1 MARQVLPIV
10 GAVVGAYFGGPQG
23 AQIGY
28 AIGSLVGN
36 AVDPLVVDGPK
47 IGDVA
52 AQTSS
57 EGVYQPI
64 IFGTAQ
70 TFGNVIAQGPNVIR
84 KRKQSQGKGS
94 GPVTVTE
101 SLFKTFAIRVCVS
114 WKGEEGIVGISRIWQ
129 DGKLVYDT
137 RPESTIPEE
146 SAEFATK
153 FRLYKGTADQLADPD
168 LEAIYGVG
176 NTPTYRG
183 RCVVVFPMFDIT
195 DTRRIPQFQFEVVTG
210 GTATPPVQIV
220 AFRETDSTVSDD
232 WLSAPDGEDFS
243 GAWQSA
249 TELYRRCRFVMTTPD
264 RYLAYGTNKIPA
276 YLKKGESAWQIA
288 TGVAC
293 SGVGGYKYGACD
305 DTGQVVV
312 IPGGP
317 PIAGGYL
324 NVSTDYGD
332 SFFSVATALDMCT
345 HLGGDFIGYYER
357 KIYASPS
364 GTGGWALTQDM
375 TGIFTTSFGGSRHS
389 SPTIAMFGGT
399 SAVNSLPAIIH
410 SNSSSGFALTEF
422 GFFDGDATYIAAIQ
436 SKTEDYVTTY
446 LVVANNGQMAHRV
459 GDYAEWELS
468 TDRMDVPVWDA
479 ASNNQGFAIIGNNAA
494 IPRRGQIKISTDGDT
509 LTTSRDD
516 SGLDGNEFWY
526 QIAALAVTAGE
537 VTSEPPRLDQVIAA
551 IHTWCGQPANEYD
564 VTELE
569 DITVDGWILAGAYTG
584 KDCINSMQGL
594 WFFDSPEYDRKIHY
608 RLRGKPSVKQFTI
621 AALLDEPEE
630 ATREQVIEYP
640 KKVHLDYQSPAVD
653 YAPAKATSS
662 RSSQN
667 IQVVGE
673 MNVQVPVVMSPDVA
687 AQRVAVMHKVA
698 WADADGEVKF
708 SISDEHLDLVPGD
721 CVDLWLRN
729 IMRRVRCDQIE
740 INPGYLSITGRNDRI
755 TAYTSEVTGV
765 TPPPPTPPPPSLV
778 GPTQIMV
785 IDETLRDVDDLSSPV
800 RYIGMG
806 GVSPAWNGALA
817 EVSTDLGT
825 SFSDELQVRAGAI
838 MGTLQQDMTSA
849 SRYYTDTVN
858 KIHVQ
863 LDYTDGSVDIDSL
876 TQQQFLSEGGAWA
889 IQNDDGT
896 TEVGQFRDA
905 DDLGGGLYELSILL
919 RGRQDTPA
927 VAHPAGSR
935 FVLLETIAVVQAPTS
950 QIGVDVYHR
959 ATSFGRS
966 PETGTITNG
975 VFAGRS
981 QKEWSVAHVLL
992 ERVGDI
998 INVRIVPRDRFGTEM
1013 APLRS
1018 TNWRGYEIEFRDA
1031 LDQIE
1036 TFVSVSDTYSFD
1048 ASAMTFPVEVTVRQ
1062 FNRFASGTS
1071 EPRTEEIA

>member
-84 KRKQSQGKGS
+84 KRKQQRGKGG

-101 SLFKTFAIRVCVS
+101 SLYKTFAIRVCVS
-114 WKGEEGIVGISRIWQ
+114 WKGEEGIVGISRIWE

-183 RCVVVFPMFDIT
+183 RAYVVFPMYDIT
-195 DTRRIPQFQFEVVTG
+195 NTRRIPQFQFEVVTG
-210 GTATPPVQIV
+210 GTATPPIQVIATRESDSV
-220 AFRETDSTVSDD
+220 AEYD
-232 WLSAPDGEDFS
+232 WLTAPNGLDFS
-243 GAWQSA
+243 GSWVPDPAI
-249 TELYRRCRFVMTTPD
+249 YRRARYLIATPD
-264 RYLAYGTNKIPA
+264 RYIAYDGNQVPSYIR
-276 YLKKGESAWQIA
+276 KGQAEWTVAAGQA
-288 TGVAC
+288 T
-293 SGVGGYKYGACD
+293 SGVGGGKQGACD
-305 DTGQVVV
+305 ATGQIIV
-312 IPGGP
+312 IPGGLVA
-317 PIAGGYL
+317 AGGYL
-324 NVSTDYGD
+324 TVSTNGGN
-332 SFFSVATALDMCT
+332 SFFRVDGVSLNFCT
-345 HLGGDFIGYYER
+345 HLGGAFIGMFGGDILTSPSGDGSWSLVANVASFFSGGNYAH
-357 KIYASPS
+357 ASPS
-364 GTGGWALTQDM
+364 LA
-375 TGIFTTSFGGSRHS
+375 FFGGS
-389 SPTIAMFGGT
+389 TFDGT
-399 SAVNSLPAIIH
+399 QPAIIE
-410 SNSSSGFALTEF
+410 SYNGYVWELRSFS
-422 GFFDGDATYIAAIQ
+422 FFDEDATFISAIT
-436 SKTEDYVTTY
+436 SRTVDFVSTYV
-446 LVVANNGQMAHRV
+446 VFANNGQIAYRI
-459 GDYAEWELS
+459 GDDGEWLLS
-468 TDRMDVPVWDA
+468 PFRMSVRPWSA
-479 ASNNQGFAIIGNNAA
+479 TSNNQSFAAIGNDEE
-494 IPRRGQIKISTDGDT
+494 IVRTGQIITATDPADWDVAREDT
-509 LTTSRDD
+509 I
-516 SGLDGNEFWY
+516 DGNEFWFS
-526 QIAALAVTAGE
+526 IAALAVTAGQ
-537 VTSEPPRLDQVIAA
+537 VTSEPPHLAEVISA

-621 AALLDEPEE
+621 ADLLDEPEE

-640 KKVHLDYQSPAVD
+640 KKVHLDYQSPDVD

-721 CVDLWLRN
+721 CVDLYLRD

-740 INPGYLSITGRNDRI
+740 INPGYLSITGRNDRL

-765 TPPPPTPPPPSLV
+765 VPPPPTPPPPSLV

-806 GVSPAWNGALA
+806 GVSPAWNGSLA

-825 SFSDELQVRAGAI
+825 TFSDELQVRAGAI
-838 MGTLQQDMTSA
+838 MGTLQEAMAEA
-849 SRYYTDTVN
+849 SPYYTDTYN
-858 KIHVQ
+858 RILVQ

-889 IQNDDGT
+889 IQNADGT

-905 DDLGGGLYELSILL
+905 DDLGGGLYELSVLL
-919 RGRQDTPA
+919 RGRQNTPA
-927 VAHPAGSR
+927 AAHPAGAR
-935 FVLLETIAVVQAPTS
+935 FVLLDTVAVVQAPTS
-950 QIGVDVYHR
+950 QLGVDVYHR

-966 PETGTITNG
+966 PETGTITHG

-981 QKEWSVAHVLL
+981 QKEWPVANILL
-992 ERVGDI
+992 ERVGDT

-1018 TNWRGYEIEFRDA
+1018 TNWRGYEIEFRDS

-1036 TFVSVSDTYSFD
+1036 TVVTVSDTYSFD

-1062 FNRFASGTS
+1062 TNRFATGTS